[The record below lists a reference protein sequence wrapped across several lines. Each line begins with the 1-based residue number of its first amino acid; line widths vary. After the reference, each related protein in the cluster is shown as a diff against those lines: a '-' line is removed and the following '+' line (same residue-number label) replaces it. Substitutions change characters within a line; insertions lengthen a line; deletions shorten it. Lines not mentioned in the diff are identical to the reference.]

1 MNTLLKIGLLLCL
14 QMTLFVLPVR
24 SQDKA
29 FTLDECIEYALENN
43 TTVGRATNEIES
55 HKSYLEQRK
64 AAQGPDLSMSADD
77 TWSSSN
83 SHSNTYSTWSRNT
96 GSDLSLG
103 LSSDLTL
110 YNGASLKNSIN
121 QGKVNLSAAEIN
133 VKTQKE
139 LLSLDV
145 LAAYIDVMQAKEQVQ
160 NSQLQ
165 VETTQKELEEATIR
179 REAGVMAPAD
189 YLNIK
194 SEYSSDK
201 ADLVSAQSD
210 LRISLVSL
218 MQLMNMPVVSSFD
231 IEDVDLEALLKASPI
246 TDPSTVYSVAVG
258 IQPSIKTAEL
268 DVKSADFDIKL
279 AKAAALPTLSL
290 SGSLY
295 SYYDEDVHVNFGGQL
310 SHAITPSIGLSL
322 SVPIYQRKEVKNN
335 IKQATIQK
343 QSYEFDLLDIKNDL
357 RKAIEQVCTNSQT
370 ANITFSSYQEQL
382 EAEQESYK
390 LAQKMFAEGMLS
402 STDFL
407 TSKNNLY
414 EAEINLTSSK
424 YDVLLENEILE
435 YYMGEPIGF

>member
-1 MNTLLKIGLLLCL
+1 MDTLLKIGLLFCL
-14 QMTLFVLPVR
+14 QMSLFVLPAKA
-24 SQDKA
+24 QDKA
-29 FTLDECIEYALENN
+29 FTLDDCIEYALKNN

-55 HKSYLEQRK
+55 YKSYLEQRK
-64 AAQGPDLSMSADD
+64 AAQGPDLSMSASD

-83 SHSNTYSTWSRNT
+83 SHSSTYGTWSRNT
-96 GSDLSLG
+96 GNDLSVG

-110 YNGASLKNSIN
+110 YSGASLKNSIN

-133 VKTQKE
+133 VKTQNE

-145 LAAYIDVMQAKEQVQ
+145 LAAYVDVMQAKEQVQ
-160 NSQLQ
+160 NSQFQL
-165 VETTQKELEEATIR
+165 ETTQKELEEATIR

-201 ADLVSAQSD
+201 ADLVGSKSD

-218 MQLMNMPVVSSFD
+218 MQLMNMPVSSSFD
-231 IEDVDLEALLKASPI
+231 IEDVDLEALLKESPI
-246 TDPSTVYSVAVG
+246 SDPSTVYSVAVG
-258 IQPSIKTAEL
+258 IQPSVKTAEL
-268 DVKSADFDIKL
+268 DLKSADFDIKL
-279 AKAAALPTLSL
+279 ARAEALPTLSL

-295 SYYDEDVHVNFGGQL
+295 SYYDHDTDVNLGGQL
-310 SHAITPSIGLSL
+310 SHAITPSLGLSL
-322 SVPIYQRKEVKNN
+322 SIPIYQRKEVKNN

-343 QSYEFDLLDIKNDL
+343 QSYQFDLIDVKNDL
-357 RKAIEQVCTNSQT
+357 RKAIEQACTDSQT

-382 EAEQESYK
+382 EAERESYK

-414 EAEINLTSSK
+414 EAEVNLTSSK